1 MMPFARHPWLAQKV
15 CTRFAHAAVSKVCA
29 DAVLKKV
36 LNVRRKKA
44 GEFLK
49 DVRAI
54 NAIKLEDSH
63 LLEGVRY
70 HTAGSEPFFYDA
82 SYNHTRQLGAI
93 PVDLNGRCVVAEEI
107 GDRHLIRMRPLK
119 WKCTMSVGCLLVVKW
134 KQFWG
139 QSCYFK
145 KTWRISELALT
156 TCYSTAN
163 QSP

>member
-1 MMPFARHPWLAQKV
+1 M
-15 CTRFAHAAVSKVCA
+15 CTRSAHPAVSKVCA

-70 HTAGSEPFFYDA
+70 YTI
-82 SYNHTRQLGAI
+82 TTVIQQ
-93 PVDLNGRCVVAEEI
+93 
-107 GDRHLIRMRPLK
+107 LIR
-119 WKCTMSVGCLLVVKW
+119 
-134 KQFWG
+134 
-139 QSCYFK
+139 
-145 KTWRISELALT
+145 
-156 TCYSTAN
+156 
-163 QSP
+163 